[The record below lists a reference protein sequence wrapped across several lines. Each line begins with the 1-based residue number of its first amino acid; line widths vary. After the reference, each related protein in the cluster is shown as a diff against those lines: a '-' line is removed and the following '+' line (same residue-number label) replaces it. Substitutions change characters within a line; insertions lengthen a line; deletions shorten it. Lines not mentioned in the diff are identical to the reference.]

1 MKVQWTTE
9 TKTDVGV
16 AAPKPPSPAQ
26 KQLSKEE
33 VTKGIWELDPNLKL
47 RHRAAEFYLMMD
59 LDLDGLDGGKFQKLM
74 DYLLPQFVAYT
85 DMAVGGEL
93 RHSRAKVASNQ
104 LPTPLRR
111 ALADSTLPSHR
122 HEAWRGWYRF
132 RRHYGTLA
140 LEWAKD
146 TFPKFSGGGYG
157 GPKWATIADILYQ
170 YERGELT
177 PLMFV
182 DTCWGLQHNGGAYF
196 DKAWPTKYL
205 KQVLDYNLAENIPG
219 LLHYATVPVRNF
231 YNKKRNGGA
240 DI

>member
-1 MKVQWTTE
+1 MKITWTTE

-16 AAPKPPSPAQ
+16 APKLPSPAQ

-93 RHSRAKVASNQ
+93 RHSRLKVPSNQ

-111 ALADSTLPSHR
+111 AIADSTLPSHR

-140 LEWAKD
+140 LEWAEEV
-146 TFPKFSGGGYG
+146 FPHFSGGGFG
-157 GPKWATIADILYQ
+157 GKKWANIASILRM
-170 YERGELT
+170 YETDGLT

-196 DKAWPTKYL
+196 DKVWPTKGL
-205 KQVLDYNLAENIPG
+205 KSVLDANLAESIPG
-219 LLHYATVPVRNF
+219 LLAYATVPVRNF

>member
-1 MKVQWTTE
+1 MKVTWTTE

-26 KQLSKEE
+26 KQLSKEA
-33 VTKGIWELDPNLKL
+33 VTKGIWGLDTNLKL

-59 LDLDGLDGGKFQKLM
+59 LELDGLDGGKFQKLM

-93 RHSRAKVASNQ
+93 RHSRLKVSPHQ
-104 LPTPLRR
+104 IPVPLWK
-111 ALADSTLPSHR
+111 ALSTSALPSNR
-122 HEAWRGWYRF
+122 KEAWRGWYRF

-140 LEWAKD
+140 LEWARD
-146 TFPKFSGGGYG
+146 TFPLFSGGGFG
-157 GPKWATIADILYQ
+157 GPKWGNIANILYQ

-196 DKAWPTKYL
+196 DKQWSTNGL
-205 KQVLDYNLAENIPG
+205 KSVLDANLAENIP
-219 LLHYATVPVRNF
+219 LLLTHATVPVRNF

>member
-1 MKVQWTTE
+1 MKITWTTE

-16 AAPKPPSPAQ
+16 APKLPSPAQ

-93 RHSRAKVASNQ
+93 RHSRLKVPRNQ

-111 ALADSTLPSHR
+111 AIADSTLPSHR

-140 LEWAKD
+140 LEWAEEV
-146 TFPKFSGGGYG
+146 FPHFSGGGFG
-157 GPKWATIADILYQ
+157 GKKWANIASILRM
-170 YERGELT
+170 YETDGLT

-196 DKAWPTKYL
+196 DKVWPTKGL
-205 KQVLDYNLAENIPG
+205 KSVLDANLAESIPG
-219 LLHYATVPVRNF
+219 LLAYATVPVRNF

>member
-1 MKVQWTTE
+1 MKITWTTE

-16 AAPKPPSPAQ
+16 AAPKPLSPAQ
-26 KQLSKEE
+26 KQLSKEA
-33 VTKGIWELDPNLKL
+33 VTKGIWELDPGMKL

-59 LDLDGLDGGKFQKLM
+59 LDLDGLDGGRFQKLM
-74 DYLLPQFVAYT
+74 DSLLPQFVAYT

-132 RRHYGTLA
+132 RKHYGTLA
-140 LEWAKD
+140 LEWAEEV
-146 TFPKFSGGGYG
+146 FPHFSGGGFG
-157 GPKWATIADILYQ
+157 GKKWANIASILRM
-170 YERGELT
+170 YETDGLT

-196 DKAWPTKYL
+196 DKVWPTKGL
-205 KQVLDYNLAENIPG
+205 KSVLDANLAESIPG
-219 LLHYATVPVRNF
+219 LLAYATAPVRNF

>member
-16 AAPKPPSPAQ
+16 AAPKLPSPAQ

-33 VTKGIWELDPNLKL
+33 VTKGIWELDPGMKL

-111 ALADSTLPSHR
+111 ALADSTRPSHR

-140 LEWAKD
+140 LEWAEEV
-146 TFPKFSGGGYG
+146 FPHFSGGGFG
-157 GPKWATIADILYQ
+157 GKKSANIASLLRM
-170 YERGELT
+170 YETDDLT

-196 DKAWPTKYL
+196 DKAWPTKGL
-205 KQVLDYNLAENIPG
+205 KNVLDANLAESIPG
-219 LLHYATVPVRNF
+219 LLAYATVPVRNF

>member
-1 MKVQWTTE
+1 MNVTWTTE

-16 AAPKPPSPAQ
+16 APKPPSPAQ

-93 RHSRAKVASNQ
+93 RHSRAKVPSNQ

-111 ALADSTLPSHR
+111 ALADSTLPSNR
-122 HEAWRGWYRF
+122 WEAWRGWHRF
-132 RRHYGTLA
+132 RKHYGTLA
-140 LEWAKD
+140 LEWAEEV
-146 TFPKFSGGGYG
+146 FPSFSGGGFG
-157 GPKWATIADILYQ
+157 GKKWANIASILRM
-170 YERGELT
+170 YETDDLT

-196 DKAWPTKYL
+196 DKAWTTKGL
-205 KQVLDYNLAENIPG
+205 KSVLDANLAESIPG
-219 LLHYATVPVRNF
+219 LLYYATAPVRNF